1 MRDEK
6 TRSARLA
13 AIWMLHGAACARL
26 LRAHGRE
33 DQADNMDDA
42 LSEVQDILSDELG
55 SEELSDAL
63 DWATAQ
69 LWESDNAEPT
79 APSSVH

>member
-1 MRDEK
+1 MKDER

-26 LRAHGRE
+26 LRAHGRN
-33 DQADNMDDA
+33 DTADNMDEA
-42 LSEVQDILSDELG
+42 LSEVQDILSVELG
-55 SEELSDAL
+55 TEELSDAL

-69 LWESDNAEPT
+69 LWESDNIDASER
-79 APSSVH
+79 SSVH